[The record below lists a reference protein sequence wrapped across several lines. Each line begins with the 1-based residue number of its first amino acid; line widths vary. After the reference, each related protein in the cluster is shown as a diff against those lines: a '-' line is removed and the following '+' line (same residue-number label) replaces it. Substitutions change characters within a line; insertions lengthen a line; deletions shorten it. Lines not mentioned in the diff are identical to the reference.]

1 MPELPEVETVKS
13 VIEPQVAGRTIERVA
28 VRRPEVIAHPDAEA
42 FCRRLAGQVF
52 AGMAR
57 RGKFLVFHLASGGH
71 VLLRL
76 RMTGCLL
83 ATPGDCP
90 EEKHTHVVF
99 SLAGGKELR
108 FSDTRRF
115 GRFWLMESGE
125 EDTYSGAA
133 SLGMEPFDS
142 RLTGAYLQE
151 RFGRRKKAIKECLL
165 DQSAIA
171 GIGNIYSDEILFLAK
186 IRPTCP
192 ACCVT
197 AEKWQRLA
205 EIIPKCLNYFIEKTV
220 YPRKNTGKPK
230 GGTTATRRFC
240 AFTATPGN
248 PARIAGQRSS
258 ALSLVAGAAC
268 IARLANGR
276 IPSADAEHAAPNG
289 RCAQARL
296 IVRPHF
302 ALLHNGFNRIFH
314 PCGWILMLF

>member
-71 VLLRL
+71 VLLHL

-83 ATPGDCP
+83 AAPGDCP

-133 SLGMEPFDS
+133 SLGLEPFDS

-205 EIIPKCLNYFIEKTV
+205 EIIPECLNYFIEKNRISPEEYWQTKGRDYRNTPFLRV
-220 YPRKNTGKPK
+220 YGHAGEPCPDCGATLIRAIV
-230 GGTTATRRFC
+230 GG
-240 AFTATPGN
+240 
-248 PARIAGQRSS
+248 RSS
-258 ALSLVAGAAC
+258 VYCPAC
-268 IARLANGR
+268 
-276 IPSADAEHAAPNG
+276 
-289 RCAQARL
+289 Q
-296 IVRPHF
+296 RPDP
-302 ALLHNGFNRIFH
+302 L
-314 PCGWILMLF
+314 C